1 MEWEMV
7 MEWEMENEKIFNNW
21 IETMIVFTST
31 DSNFERDTSRGVTLV
46 DFYAPWCGPCQI
58 MWPILEE
65 VAKELWTRARIMKHN
80 VDNEPIIPQK
90 LWIRSIPTLII
101 YKNGTPVQKLMGI
114 HEAWELTKIIES
126 HLS

>member
-7 MEWEMENEKIFNNW
+7 MEWEMENEKIFNNL

-65 VAKELWTRARIMKHN
+65 LAKEIGTRARIMKHN
-80 VDNEPIIPQK
+80 VDNEPLIPQT